1 MNAWKDWEETQP
13 TAVNVL
19 RSSIE
24 KDRLAHAYVFEGGRG
39 TGKKEIAALL
49 AKAFYCKERTG
60 AEPCHHC
67 NECRRIDSG
76 NHPDVHTI
84 EADGA
89 SIKVE
94 QIRGLKKEFSMR
106 GLESERKVYLVYE
119 AEKMT
124 APAANSL
131 LKFLE
136 EPEAEALAVL
146 MTTQVQQL
154 LKTVLS
160 RAQVLSFKPLPPDAL
175 IRTLMEHGIKQNDAA
190 LVSKITSNVD
200 EALTLC
206 EGDYIA
212 EARSKVIQLMNDLS
226 ERPKYTLITIQDD
239 WLSFFK
245 EKTDVQL
252 GIDLLM
258 LWYRDVIRMQVDQT
272 DRIVYIGCEEQ
283 LEADALKLNL
293 EQLGKHL
300 NATMDAKR
308 RIDANT
314 SPQLVMEQLL
324 IRLQEG

>member
-1 MNAWKDWEETQP
+1 MNTWKEWEKTQP
-13 TAVNVL
+13 TAANVL

-49 AKAFYCKERTG
+49 AKAFYCEDCTG
-60 AEPCHHC
+60 AEPCHSCH
-67 NECRRIDSG
+67 ECRRIDSG

-89 SIKVE
+89 SIKVD

-106 GLESERKVYLVYE
+106 GLESQKKVYLVYD

-124 APAANSL
+124 ASAANSL

-136 EPEAEALAVL
+136 EPEGEALAVL

-160 RAQVLSFKPLPPDAL
+160 RAQVLNFRPLPPDEL
-175 IRTLMEHGIKQNDAA
+175 VRTLTEQSVREKDAL

-200 EALTLC
+200 EALALC
-206 EGDYIA
+206 DGDYIA
-212 EARSKVIQLMNDLS
+212 EARNKVIQLMNDLS
-226 ERPKYTLITIQDD
+226 ERPKYTLITLQDG

-258 LWYRDVIRMQVDQT
+258 LWYRDVIRLQVDQT
-272 DRIVYIGCEEQ
+272 DRIVYLGCEEQ
-283 LEADALKLNL
+283 LEDDALKLNPD
-293 EQLGKHL
+293 QLANNL
-300 NATMDAKR
+300 QATMDAKR

-314 SPQLVMEQLL
+314 APQLVMEQLL